1 MHRKRRETP
10 YTVCHVPAD
19 AALSFTA
26 LVIITIK
33 THSKLPIHPKVR
45 KQDLVRK
52 KNLSQ
57 IVGTKLVTIF
67 LTLSVNFIFSLI
79 FLQNVIWS

>member
-1 MHRKRRETP
+1 MLWNPLLPYMHRKHRETP

-33 THSKLPIHPKVR
+33 THSKLINASR
-45 KQDLVRK
+45 SK
-52 KNLSQ
+52 KRRFGKNE
-57 IVGTKLVTIF
+57 KD
-67 LTLSVNFIFSLI
+67 SLR
-79 FLQNVIWS
+79 Q

>member
-10 YTVCHVPAD
+10 YTVYHVPAD

-33 THSKLPIHPKVR
+33 THSKLPIYPKVR
-45 KQDLVRK
+45 KEDLARMK
-52 KNLSQ
+52 KVLSD
-57 IVGTKLVTIF
+57 
-67 LTLSVNFIFSLI
+67 SRN
-79 FLQNVIWS
+79 